1 MLHHSCVL
9 VVDDEPLIREL
20 VADALRE
27 VGFEIQCAANGVEAF
42 DVLRG
47 WLPSV
52 IVLDLMMPQLDG
64 LGFCEMLRLN
74 PRFAKIP
81 VLLVTAAYSPQAAA
95 ERIGASAILTKPFEL
110 DHLVEMVENLVG
122 TATPAADSRSE
133 SSLVRDSR

>member
-1 MLHHSCVL
+1 VLHHSRVL

-27 VGFEIQCAANGVEAF
+27 VGFEIQCAANGLEAF

-74 PRFAKIP
+74 PRLAKIP
-81 VLLVTAAYSPQAAA
+81 VLLVTAGYSPQAAA
-95 ERIGASAILTKPFEL
+95 ERMGASAILTKPFEL